1 MVGSMSQDL
10 RHFEVADPF
19 GRTWNVEFRWQ
30 QNAISIRHADAID
43 CKYYISCGEEKRE
56 LVVAL
61 RHPDLL
67 EVAARRGRP
76 LTDPWV
82 IRLANCHVRHMIS
95 TWEDME
101 KVLVTVPLAE
111 LERHSLAVAEE
122 ERLERERLLASR

>member
-1 MVGSMSQDL
+1 MSPDL
-10 RHFEVADPF
+10 RHFKVADPF

-43 CKYYISCGEEKRE
+43 CKYYISCGDEKRE

-76 LTDPWV
+76 LSDPWV

-101 KVLVTVPLAE
+101 KALVTVPLAE
-111 LERHSLAVAEE
+111 LERHSLAIAEE
-122 ERLERERLLASR
+122 ERQERERRMASR

>member
-1 MVGSMSQDL
+1 MSQDL

-43 CKYYISCGEEKRE
+43 CKYYISAGDEKRE
-56 LVVAL
+56 LVVA
-61 RHPDLL
+61 LL

-111 LERHSLAVAEE
+111 LDRHSLAIAEE
-122 ERLERERLLASR
+122 EQREKDRLLSTR

>member
-1 MVGSMSQDL
+1 MSQDL
-10 RHFEVADPF
+10 RHLEVVDPF
-19 GRTWNVEFRWQ
+19 GRTWSVEFRWQ

-43 CKYYISCGEEKRE
+43 CKYYLSCGGEKRE

-82 IRLANCHVRHMIS
+82 VRLANCHIRHMIS
-95 TWEDME
+95 TWEDMD
-101 KVLVTVPLAE
+101 KVLVTVPLPE
-111 LERHSLAVAEE
+111 LERHSLAVAGEE
-122 ERLERERLLASR
+122 QREGERLEASR

>member
-1 MVGSMSQDL
+1 MVDSMSQDL

-19 GRTWNVEFRWQ
+19 GRTWTVEFRWQ

-43 CKYYISCGEEKRE
+43 CKYYLSCGGEKRE

-67 EVAARRGRP
+67 KLAAERGRE

-82 IRLANCHVRHMIS
+82 IRLADCHVRHMIS
-95 TWEDME
+95 TWEDMD
-101 KVLVTVPLAE
+101 KVLVTVPYADLV
-111 LERHSLAVAEE
+111 RHSLTIAEE
-122 ERLERERLLASR
+122 DRREKERLAALR

>member
-1 MVGSMSQDL
+1 MSQDL

-19 GRTWNVEFRWQ
+19 GRTWNVAFRWQ
-30 QNAISIRHADAID
+30 QNAITIRHADAID

-67 EVAARRGRP
+67 AVAARRGRP

-111 LERHSLAVAEE
+111 VERHSLAIAEE
-122 ERLERERLLASR
+122 EQRERERLLASR

>member
-10 RHFEVADPF
+10 RRFEVVDPF
-19 GRTWNVEFRWQ
+19 GRTWTAEFRWQ

-43 CKYYISCGEEKRE
+43 CKYYISCGDEKRE

-67 EVAARRGRP
+67 KLAAERGRA

-82 IRLANCHVRHMIS
+82 IRLADCHVRHMIS
-95 TWEDME
+95 TWEDMD
-101 KVLVTVPLAE
+101 KVLVTVPYAGLV
-111 LERHSLAVAEE
+111 RHSLAIAEE
-122 ERLERERLLASR
+122 DQRERERLLTSR

>member
-1 MVGSMSQDL
+1 MSQDL

-43 CKYYISCGEEKRE
+43 CKYYISCGDEKRE

-76 LTDPWV
+76 LSDPWV
-82 IRLANCHVRHMIS
+82 IHLANCHVRHMIS
-95 TWEDME
+95 TWEDMD
-101 KVLVTVPLAE
+101 KVLVTVPPAD
-111 LERHSLAVAEE
+111 LERHSLAIAEE
-122 ERLERERLLASR
+122 ERQERERRMASR